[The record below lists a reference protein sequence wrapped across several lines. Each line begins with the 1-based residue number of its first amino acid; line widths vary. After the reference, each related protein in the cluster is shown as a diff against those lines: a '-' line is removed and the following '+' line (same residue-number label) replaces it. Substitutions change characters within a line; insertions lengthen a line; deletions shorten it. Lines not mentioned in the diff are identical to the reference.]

1 MARAAAKRKSSGRR
15 AVAQQGNDRKARS
28 RKLINDEIGLKKQLE
43 KVAAKRRALPPG
55 NPVKEDYVFDEG
67 SGRTIKLSQLFKG
80 GKNELLIYHY
90 MFAPKDKRPCPMCT
104 MWCDGY
110 DRIEPYVRK
119 RANFALVTKA
129 PIKKLR
135 AWSRGRGWKNIRL
148 LSSYGTTFNRDFGV
162 EDKNE
167 EQSPA
172 ISVFT
177 KDDDGTVRHFY
188 QKFASMSAAHWR
200 GIDQLSPVW
209 NLFDLL
215 PSGRGDWYP
224 NYEQ

>member
-1 MARAAAKRKSSGRR
+1 MAKKTA
-15 AVAQQGNDRKARS
+15 NDRKSRIRS
-28 RKLINDEIGLKKQLE
+28 LLSAEIDTKNAIE
-43 KVAAKRRALPPG
+43 KMAAKRRKLG
-55 NPVKEDYVFDEG
+55 KGDPVAQDYVFEEEG
-67 SGRTIKLSQLFKG
+67 GKKVKLSQLFKG
-80 GKNELLIYHY
+80 GKDELIIYHY
-90 MFAPKDKRPCPMCT
+90 MFAPKDKKPCPMCT

-129 PIKKLR
+129 PINRLR
-135 AWSRGRGWKNIRL
+135 EWARGRGWKNIRL
-148 LSSYGTTFNRDFGV
+148 LSSFGNTFNRDFGV
-162 EDKNE
+162 EDRNE

-177 KDDDGTVRHFY
+177 KDKNGTVRHFY
-188 QKFASMSAAHWR
+188 QKFALMSPAHWR

-215 PSGRGDWYP
+215 PSGRGDWHP

>member
-1 MARAAAKRKSSGRR
+1 MTTMARAR
-15 AVAQQGNDRKARS
+15 ANDRKARS
-28 RKLINDEIGLKKQLE
+28 RKLIKEEIGLKKQLE

-55 NPVKEDYVFDEG
+55 EPVKEDYVFDEG
-67 SGRTIKLSQLFKG
+67 AGRKVKLSQLFKG

-129 PIKKLR
+129 PINRLR
-135 AWSRGRGWKNIRL
+135 EWARGRGWKNIRL
-148 LSSYGTTFNRDFGV
+148 LSSFGNTFNRDFGV
-162 EDKNE
+162 EDRKE

-177 KDDDGTVRHFY
+177 KDKNGTVRHFY
-188 QKFASMSAAHWR
+188 QKFALMSPAHWR

-209 NLFDLL
+209 NLLDLL
-215 PSGRGDWYP
+215 PSGRGDWHP

>member
-1 MARAAAKRKSSGRR
+1 MAASVRARK
-15 AVAQQGNDRKARS
+15 GNDRKSRI
-28 RKLINDEIGLKKQLE
+28 RKLVKDEIGLKKQLE

-55 NPVKEDYVFDEG
+55 DPVEDYVFEEAP
-67 SGRTIKLSQLFKG
+67 GRKVRLSQLFKN
-80 GKNELLIYHY
+80 GKNELLVYHY
-90 MFAPKDKRPCPMCT
+90 MFAPKDRKPCPMCT

-119 RANFALVTKA
+119 RANFVLVTKA
-129 PIKKLR
+129 PIARLK
-135 AWSRGRGWKNIRL
+135 AWAKGRGWKNIRL
-148 LSSYGTTFNRDFGV
+148 LSSFGTTFNRDFGV

-167 EQSPA
+167 EQLPS

-177 KDDDGTVRHFY
+177 KDKNGTLRHFY
-188 QKFASMSAAHWR
+188 QKFAPLSPAHQR

-215 PSGRGDWYP
+215 PSGRGNWFP
-224 NYEQ
+224 SYEQ

>member
-1 MARAAAKRKSSGRR
+1 VAAKQKAKDS
-15 AVAQQGNDRKARS
+15 KART
-28 RKLINDEIGLKKQLE
+28 RALVKDEIDVKNHLE
-43 KVAAKRRALPPG
+43 KVAAKRRALG
-55 NPVKEDYVFDEG
+55 KGVPVEDYVFQEG
-67 SGRTIKLSQLFKG
+67 PGRSVKLSQLFER
-80 GKNELLIYHY
+80 GKNELIIYHY
-90 MFAPKDKRPCPMCT
+90 MFAPKDKKPCPMCT

-129 PIKKLR
+129 PIAKLR
-135 AWSRGRGWKNIRL
+135 SWARGRGWKNIRL

-162 EDKNE
+162 EDKKEN
-167 EQSPA
+167 QLPS

-177 KDDDGTVRHFY
+177 KEKDGKVRHFY
-188 QKFASMSAAHWR
+188 QKFAVMNARNWR

-215 PSGRGDWYP
+215 PSGRGEWHP
-224 NYEQ
+224 NYEL

>member
-1 MARAAAKRKSSGRR
+1 MPATKTRN
-15 AVAQQGNDRKARS
+15 GNDRTSRI
-28 RKLINDEIGLKKQLE
+28 RKLIKDEIGLKAAVE

-55 NPVKEDYVFDEG
+55 EPVADYEFEEA
-67 SGRTIKLSQLFKG
+67 SGRTVRLSQLFTN
-80 GKNELLIYHY
+80 GKNELLVYHY
-90 MFAPKDKRPCPMCT
+90 MFAPKDRKPCPMCT

-119 RANFALVTKA
+119 RADFVLVTKA
-129 PIKKLR
+129 PIAKLK
-135 AWSRGRGWKNIRL
+135 AWAKGRGWKNLRL

-167 EQSPA
+167 EQLPA

-177 KDDDGTVRHFY
+177 KDKKGTIRHFY
-188 QKFASMSAAHWR
+188 QKFAPLSASHQR

-215 PSGRGDWYP
+215 PSGRGDWFP

>member
-1 MARAAAKRKSSGRR
+1 MAKKPMAKKPVKKT
-15 AVAQQGNDRKARS
+15 ANDRKSRIRS
-28 RKLINDEIGLKKQLE
+28 LIGAEIDMKNTIE
-43 KVAAKRRALPPG
+43 KMAAKRRKLG
-55 NPVKEDYVFDEG
+55 KGDPVSQDYVFQEG
-67 SGRTIKLSQLFKG
+67 AGRKVKLSQLFKG
-80 GKNELLIYHY
+80 GKNELIVYHY
-90 MFAPKDKRPCPMCT
+90 MFAPKDKKPCPMCT

-119 RANFALVTKA
+119 RANFVLVTKA
-129 PIKKLR
+129 PIERLR
-135 AWSRGRGWKNIRL
+135 AWARGRGWKNIRL
-148 LSSYGTTFNRDFGV
+148 LSSFDTTFNRDFGV
-162 EDKNE
+162 EDKQEN
-167 EQSPA
+167 QLPS

-177 KDDDGTVRHFY
+177 KDKDGTVRHFY
-188 QKFASMSAAHWR
+188 QKFAPLNAANER

>member
-1 MARAAAKRKSSGRR
+1 MPSVKTRK
-15 AVAQQGNDRKARS
+15 GNDRKTRI
-28 RKLINDEIGLKKQLE
+28 RKLIKDEIGLKKQLE

-55 NPVKEDYVFDEG
+55 DPVKDYVFEEG
-67 SGRTIKLSQLFKG
+67 PGKKVRLSQLFKN

-90 MFAPKDKRPCPMCT
+90 MFAPNDRKPCPMCT

-129 PIKKLR
+129 PIGRLK
-135 AWSRGRGWKNIRL
+135 AWAKSRGWKNIRL
-148 LSSYGTTFNRDFGV
+148 LSSHGTTFNRDFGV
-162 EDKNE
+162 EDRNE

-177 KDDDGTVRHFY
+177 KDRKGTVRHFY
-188 QKFASMSAAHWR
+188 QKFASMSPAHWR

-215 PSGRGDWYP
+215 PSGRGEWHP
-224 NYEQ
+224 NYEL